1 MIGRLTDSE
10 DVALARTLRDR
21 GVPFDEDEFER
32 MRVDALGLSI
42 HQNWDVPSTVWSFPS
57 CYVIAAVIRN
67 DSSRSLSPSRIRFD
81 GPPWQSKIALMKNP
95 LGTRKGRSDVFGIEL
110 FGCGILLN
118 RIISEKHI
126 ILPPGD
132 FRAEV
137 CGWQRGKRSCRWS
150 ITIVILSKLTLHCS
164 IKEAGAIGSLSG

>member
-1 MIGRLTDSE
+1 
-10 DVALARTLRDR
+10 
-21 GVPFDEDEFER
+21 
-32 MRVDALGLSI
+32 MRVDALGLSL

-67 DSSRSLSPSRIRFD
+67 DSSRSLSPFLAFGSMA
-81 GPPWQSKIALMKNP
+81 PPWQSKIALMKNP
-95 LGTRKGRSDVFGIEL
+95 LGTRKGRPDVFGVEL

-132 FRAEV
+132 SVKGVWMAE
-137 CGWQRGKRSCRWS
+137 GKTVLPLEYHDRDTLK
-150 ITIVILSKLTLHCS
+150 IHLTLFDQRSRCDRKPFWVTVERS
-164 IKEAGAIGSLSG
+164 PDETERIRKLEGMS